1 MKRLIAIA
9 AVAVLVVMVAPIAWG
24 ASYDITKPPPIFDRT
39 PSIISTPIADD
50 SPWIDIKKSAGSTGV
65 YWLDDFLFQF
75 IIKLRL
81 PEAEVVLPEG
91 STGSLE
97 ELPSAHG
104 TRSNN

>member
-50 SPWIDIKKSAGSTGV
+50 TPWVDADKSAGSTGV
-65 YWLDDFLFQF
+65 YWLDNFLIQF
-75 IIKLRL
+75 IIKMRL
-81 PEAEVVLPEG
+81 PEAEVVLPEE

-97 ELPSAHG
+97 ELQSAHG
-104 TRSNN
+104 RRSSN